1 MIHDPQ
7 HTLTHVSVEAP
18 VTLQLVF
25 ADGVTFRLDLAT
37 TIQSHAALAALA
49 DSEVFDKAR
58 LDALGGYVVWIED
71 DLEMAA
77 DNLRHLAV
85 DQSSD
90 GHNCG
95 TGTNTY
101 RPMISTGRQ
110 GVTS

>member
-7 HTLTHVSVEAP
+7 HTLTHVSVESPA
-18 VTLQLVF
+18 TLQLVF
-25 ADGVTFRLDLAT
+25 ADGAMFRLDLAT
-37 TIQSHAALAALA
+37 TIQAHAALAALA

-58 LDALGGYVVWIED
+58 LDARGGYVVWIDD

-77 DNLRHLAV
+77 DILRHLAV

-95 TGTNTY
+95 TGSNTY
-101 RPMISTGRQ
+101 RPITSTGKQ